1 LYFKNNELYKITQQ
15 DNDIFQILKLSYDHL
30 PSQLKQCLVF
40 CSLFPKDFKIE
51 VELLI
56 QLWIAQGF
64 IHSSDRN
71 RRLEDI
77 GQEYFID
84 LLWRSFFQDV
94 EGNEYSNIKR
104 CKMHDLIHDL
114 ACTVSSRGRV
124 HNFKSKC

>member
-15 DNDIFQILKLSYDHL
+15 DSDIFQILKLSYDHL
-30 PSQLKQCLVF
+30 PSQLKQCFAF

-77 GQEYFID
+77 GQRVFHRFALEV
-84 LLWRSFFQDV
+84 FFP
-94 EGNEYSNIKR
+94 
-104 CKMHDLIHDL
+104 
-114 ACTVSSRGRV
+114 GRRR
-124 HNFKSKC
+124 K